1 MACTDEISVTLFV
14 DSENDQQQ
22 LDLSGKCSGSMTLV
36 DYVRPK
42 IRRKLG
48 LQLTQQHNRRM
59 ILRMTRS
66 GGCSWMSPMRDF
78 KVCTAIYYRLRVA
91 QHKPN
96 YLTFHLS
103 SRKFA
108 LYNAYIISLLSLAAK
123 TDKMY
128 SVVISIL
135 CDIFADRIEI

>member
-1 MACTDEISVTLFV
+1 MEIW
-14 DSENDQQQ
+14 
-22 LDLSGKCSGSMTLV
+22 K
-36 DYVRPK
+36 K
-42 IRRKLG
+42 IWVGVFFLN
-48 LQLTQQHNRRM
+48 T
-59 ILRMTRS
+59 
-66 GGCSWMSPMRDF
+66 
-78 KVCTAIYYRLRVA
+78 V
-91 QHKPN
+91 

-135 CDIFADRIEI
+135 CDIFADHIEIWHEAKLSLG